1 MKKLS
6 ILFLMSGF
14 LTSNI
19 TQSRPLISGKTYR
32 ASNSVFEA
40 GAPIRASIFN
50 SESVAQHSRN
60 GNKGAFQFVAYG
72 GKTTKGD
79 EAAAYFM
86 PYGHTKY
93 TVQGQQEFTK
103 LPVVYD
109 IPTLTPA
116 FGTANGNLATY
127 VLNKKTPAYDA
138 NTDTSRI
145 LPWNFGVDFAATY
158 DQYANVGAGVG
169 YSPQFKSTIAPEFH
183 CTHAGVGAAFKY
195 HFSSEPQSFWVEAAT
210 AVEWKKNELKL
221 NEKVVTLKLDLS
233 TIARPTSISNK
244 GTLTNG
250 TAPAYTYAANNV
262 TTESTMQEE
271 VSLVWLFTKTSAANT
286 AVTGT
291 TGTYWPVSSSVTNM
305 TADIKNITQ
314 AFTGTTAGLADN
326 KVWKYGKLA
335 AGGNKKTALADIE
348 LKFGYNFV
356 SNPNY
361 SSNGYVGVV
370 IPTGNKANAE
380 FLDQA
385 VVGNNKH
392 FGLMM
397 GGATA
402 IELSN
407 SGNWTTSYRI
417 DMNSRYLMRNIQK
430 RSFDLYNN
438 QGSRYLMVWE
448 KTKWESAE
456 AIFDDGDANTQFQ
469 EARNYSAGINFFTKD
484 MNVTPGFQ
492 ARINQALVMQ
502 SDKCFVELGW
512 NISAREAEKVSLTKS
527 WSETIAFPEAT
538 YSPLRDGLRL
548 AANNKSYKNDALSV
562 SIFDLSSAANTW
574 NSAFEITEKQID
586 LNSAA
591 TPQSVSHTPYASL
604 HYTWGDANS
613 SRPGSIGVGG
623 SYEFA
628 QNNAKMNEW
637 NVWGALSFNF

>member
-1 MKKLS
+1 M
-6 ILFLMSGF
+6 
-14 LTSNI
+14 
-19 TQSRPLISGKTYR
+19 
-32 ASNSVFEA
+32 E
-40 GAPIRASIFN
+40 
-50 SESVAQHSRN
+50 
-60 GNKGAFQFVAYG
+60 
-72 GKTTKGD
+72 
-79 EAAAYFM
+79 
-86 PYGHTKY
+86 
-93 TVQGQQEFTK
+93 
-103 LPVVYD
+103 
-109 IPTLTPA
+109 
-116 FGTANGNLATY
+116 
-127 VLNKKTPAYDA
+127 
-138 NTDTSRI
+138 
-145 LPWNFGVDFAATY
+145 
-158 DQYANVGAGVG
+158 
-169 YSPQFKSTIAPEFH
+169 
-183 CTHAGVGAAFKY
+183 
-195 HFSSEPQSFWVEAAT
+195 
-210 AVEWKKNELKL
+210 KNELRL
-221 NEKVVTLKLDLS
+221 NEKVEKEKLDLS
-233 TIARPTSISNK
+233 TITRTVSVTEKGSNTFPNTALTTVVTPSSVTSEP
-244 GTLTNG
+244 L
-250 TAPAYTYAANNV
+250 
-262 TTESTMQEE
+262 MQEE
-271 VSLVWLFTKTSAANT
+271 VTVVWLGIKTAAN
-286 AVTGT
+286 ANITGE

-314 AFTGTTAGLADN
+314 AFTGTTTGLADN

-348 LKFGYNFV
+348 FKFGYNFV

-361 SSNGYVGVV
+361 SSNGYIGVV
-370 IPTGNKANAE
+370 IPTGNKATAE

-385 VVGNNKH
+385 VIGNNKH

-448 KTKWESAE
+448 KTKWEA
-456 AIFDDGDANTQFQ
+456 ANAVFATAQTKHSK
-469 EARNYSAGINFFTKD
+469 ARDYSAGINFFTKD

-492 ARINQALVMQ
+492 AKINQALVMQ

-562 SIFDLSSAANTW
+562 SQYDAVSSTGTW

-637 NVWGALSFNF
+637 NIWGALSFNF